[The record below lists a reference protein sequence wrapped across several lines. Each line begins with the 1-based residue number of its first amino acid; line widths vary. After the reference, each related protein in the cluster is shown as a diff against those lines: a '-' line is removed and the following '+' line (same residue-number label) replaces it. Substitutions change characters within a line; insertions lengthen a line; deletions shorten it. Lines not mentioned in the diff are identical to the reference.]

1 MRACCC
7 VYGASSDR
15 IRVLRRLRTDLVP
28 RGGLRMGF
36 AQLVLSPGNG
46 GSGDARGGEGKWEG
60 VGGDLQTLGC

>member
-1 MRACCC
+1 M
-7 VYGASSDR
+7 VLLR
-15 IRVLRRLRTDLVP
+15 IAFEFFADNGRILVP